1 MKTIDERKAEC
12 MLEFVRAYQMSNGK
26 SPSYMTLQQQFK
38 LSSLSVVKRYI
49 DLLTSRGQVSK
60 DASGAIELLYNA
72 GTLPTILAPVVGEVR
87 CGEPIFAQENI
98 EAVYRLPT
106 EIFGSGEIFL
116 LHAQGDSMEGAGI
129 RSGDLLVIKKCDT
142 AENGDIVVALLDG
155 EGATVKRFYKKNMH
169 IILHPENEKYTDI
182 IAKDV
187 QILGKVQQCIHK
199 F

>member
-12 MLEFVRAYQMSNGK
+12 MLEFVRMYQINNGK
-26 SPSYMTLQQQFK
+26 SPSYRTVQEQFK

-49 DLLTSRGQVSK
+49 DLLADRKFNKK
-60 DASGAIELLYNA
+60 DSSGAIDLSYNVNFSQ
-72 GTLPTILAPVVGEVR
+72 TITAPVVGEVR
-87 CGEPIFAQENI
+87 CGEPIFAQDNI

-106 EIFGSGEIFL
+106 EIFGNGEIFL
-116 LHAQGDSMEGAGI
+116 LHAQGDSMEDAGI

-142 AENGDIVVALLDG
+142 AENGDIVVALLDD
-155 EGATVKRFYKKNMH
+155 GATVKRFYKKNTH
-169 IILHPENEKYTDI
+169 VVLHPENEKYNDI

-187 QILGKVQQCIHK
+187 AILGIVQQCIHK